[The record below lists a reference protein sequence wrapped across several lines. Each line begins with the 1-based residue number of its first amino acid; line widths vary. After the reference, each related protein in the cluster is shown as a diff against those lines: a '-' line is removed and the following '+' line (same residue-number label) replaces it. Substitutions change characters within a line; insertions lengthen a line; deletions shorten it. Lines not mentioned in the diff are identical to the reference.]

1 MAHAAPEAGERVAD
15 ILQAACRVVVRD
27 GAHGLRMAAVAHEAG
42 VSKALLHYYF
52 ATRQELLRA
61 TFAFSSQRWN
71 EAVQAELARAP
82 NLARRLE
89 AYLFA
94 SVDSS
99 EPYDTH
105 RVLWNE
111 VWSSLR
117 VDTELRPLVRDAY
130 RAWVDRL
137 AALIEEGRRQGSV
150 PRDVSPRE
158 TGRRLAAIA
167 DGLDSMLF
175 LGLVDRARARRL
187 LRETIERELAP

>member
-1 MAHAAPEAGERVAD
+1 MAQAAPEAGERVAD

-27 GAHGLRMAAVAHEAG
+27 GAHGLRMAAVAQEAG

-61 TFAFSSQRWN
+61 AFAYSSKRWD
-71 EAVQAELARAP
+71 EAVQIELSRAP
-82 NLARRLE
+82 NVARRLE

-94 SVDSS
+94 TVDSS

-117 VDTELRPLVRDAY
+117 VDNELQPLVRDAY

-137 AALIEEGRRQGSV
+137 ASLIDEGRRDGSV
-150 PRDVSPRE
+150 SKDIAPRDA
-158 TGRRLAAIA
+158 GRRLAAFA
-167 DGLDSMLF
+167 DGLDSMLY
-175 LGLVDRARARRL
+175 LGLVHRTRARRL
-187 LRETIERELAP
+187 LRDSIERELSP